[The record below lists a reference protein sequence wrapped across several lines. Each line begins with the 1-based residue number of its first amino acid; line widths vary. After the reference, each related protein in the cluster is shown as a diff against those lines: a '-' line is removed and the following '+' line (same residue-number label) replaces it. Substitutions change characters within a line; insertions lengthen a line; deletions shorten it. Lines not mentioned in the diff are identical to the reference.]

1 MNRIT
6 KRSFYSFLTLYLLSS
21 FIFLFIASYWFYSSQ
36 KAQETQNNYYKMNHI
51 ADKISADVIQAHMMN
66 EDFTLDNFPNT
77 KIALYDEQHQI
88 RYGSKLQ
95 NIDFTKDYYTNDK
108 TFTLISQGTAGH
120 LGVKYIVVQSSEL
133 SDSLARLQNLVIV
146 TTIFVAI
153 AIIIIAVILSYIFLQ
168 PIKEKMQEIENFVKD
183 TTHELNTPITAL
195 MMSTSRAKNKKVY
208 DEKIIQNISISTKQ
222 LYDIYSS
229 LSFLSFDT
237 KSEEAVEIDFS
248 LVIDESIKY
257 FDELLDKK
265 NIAVEFTKDTCMLL
279 IAPSKAKMLIN
290 NLLSN
295 AIKYSLPNT
304 KIKIKTTHNSFSIK
318 DEGIGIAKDK
328 LGLIFKRFT
337 RANSY
342 AGGFGV
348 GLNIVDSIVKEYGFD
363 IKINSKEEEGTE
375 IILKFK
381 SINTKKQ

>member
-1 MNRIT
+1 MNKIT
-6 KRSFYSFLTLYLLSS
+6 KKSFYSFLTLYLLSS
-21 FIFLFIASYWFYSSQ
+21 FIFLLMAGYWFYSSQ
-36 KAQETQNNYYKMNHI
+36 KSQEIQNNYYKMNHI
-51 ADKISADVIQAHMMN
+51 ADKISADVIKAHMMN
-66 EDFTLDNFPNT
+66 EEFKLERFPNT
-77 KIALYDEQHQI
+77 SIALYDAEYKI
-88 RYGSKLQ
+88 KYGTELQ
-95 NIDFTKDYYTNDK
+95 NIDFSKDYYTNNK

-120 LGVKYIVVQSSEL
+120 LGVKYIVIQSSEL
-133 SDSLARLQNLVIV
+133 SDTLLRLKNSVFV
-146 TTIFVAI
+146 TSIFIAI
-153 AIIIIAVILSYIFLQ
+153 MIIIIAVILSYIFLR

-195 MMSTSRAKNKKVY
+195 MMSTSRAKNKKTY

-237 KSEEAVEIDFS
+237 KSEEAVEIDFTS
-248 LVIDESIKY
+248 VVDESIKY

-265 NIAVEFTKDTCMLL
+265 NIDVEFKKSTCTLT

-295 AIKYSLPNT
+295 AIKYSFPNT
-304 KIKIKTTHNSFSIK
+304 KIKIITTINSFSIK

-328 LGLIFKRFT
+328 LGTIFRRFT

-348 GLNIVDSIVKEYGFD
+348 GLNIVDSIIKEYGFEID
-363 IKINSKEEEGTE
+363 INSKEKEGTE
-375 IILKFK
+375 VIIRF
-381 SINTKKQ
+381 